1 MLRIDVPDL
10 GQGALAAAA
19 RFHAEV
25 LPGLPAD
32 GDLLLVFPPADHDHQ
47 GWRLSVVQAL
57 AREWA
62 PGRVNGVM
70 SDSEAA
76 IAATLAYLGDA
87 AGVTG
92 QYWPLDAEGAS
103 AA

>member
-25 LPGLPAD
+25 LPGLPQ
-32 GDLLLVFPPADHDHQ
+32 GEDLLLVFPPADHDHQ
-47 GWRLSVVQAL
+47 GWRLSVVQAM

-62 PGRVNGVM
+62 PRRVNGV
-70 SDSEAA
+70 SSVSEAA
-76 IAATLAYLGDA
+76 IAATLAWLA
-87 AGVTG
+87 EAPGVTG
-92 QYWPLDAEGAS
+92 HYWLLDAEGAS